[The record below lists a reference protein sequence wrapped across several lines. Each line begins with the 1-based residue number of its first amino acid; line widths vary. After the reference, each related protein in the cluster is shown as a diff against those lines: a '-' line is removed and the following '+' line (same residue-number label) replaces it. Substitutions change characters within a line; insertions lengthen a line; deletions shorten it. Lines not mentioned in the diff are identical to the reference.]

1 MFTLSHRKS
10 HADVSVACAGSGH
23 RYVEDFI
30 FMLNI
35 HHIEDFTFVFSTFLV
50 LSYFLSQPKKLNS
63 TLAHELRGA

>member
-35 HHIEDFTFVFSTFLV
+35 HHRRFYIRL
-50 LSYFLSQPKKLNS
+50 
-63 TLAHELRGA
+63 